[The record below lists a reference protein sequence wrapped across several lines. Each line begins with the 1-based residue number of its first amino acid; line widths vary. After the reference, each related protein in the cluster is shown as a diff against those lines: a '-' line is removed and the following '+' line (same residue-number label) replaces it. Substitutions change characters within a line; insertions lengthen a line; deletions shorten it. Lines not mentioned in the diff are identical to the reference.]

1 MAEAQTA
8 VQAEETAAVQAEE
21 QMENEVEQEIK
32 KASAQNRRYLRPRE
46 MFAFLLTSF
55 GQKNLNQFIN
65 AYRQFFMISFLGL
78 SGMDSYR
85 ARTAANILPWHI

>member
-46 MFAFLLTSF
+46 MFAFLLTSLQ
-55 GQKNLNQFIN
+55 GT
-65 AYRQFFMISFLGL
+65 SV
-78 SGMDSYR
+78 
-85 ARTAANILPWHI
+85 